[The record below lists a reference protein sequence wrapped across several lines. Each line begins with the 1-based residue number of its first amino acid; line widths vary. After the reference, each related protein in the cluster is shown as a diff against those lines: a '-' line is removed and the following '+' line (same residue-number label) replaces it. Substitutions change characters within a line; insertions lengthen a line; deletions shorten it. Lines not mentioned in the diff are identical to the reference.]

1 MIQSPIQVPS
11 NGRAG
16 CRPVAC
22 PDRGQ
27 ATGRHP
33 VARRSPNQ
41 ASGVSIRP

>member
-1 MIQSPIQVPS
+1 MSPRPLQALA

-22 PDRGQ
+22 PQRGQ

-33 VARRSPNQ
+33 VARRSPNL
-41 ASGVSIRP
+41 ASRVSIRP

>member
-1 MIQSPIQVPS
+1 MITGPIQALA

-41 ASGVSIRP
+41 TSRVSLLT

>member
-1 MIQSPIQVPS
+1 MIKRPIQVLA

-22 PDRGQ
+22 PHQGQ

-33 VARRSPNQ
+33 VARHSPDE
-41 ASGVSIRP
+41 ASGVTIRP

>member
-1 MIQSPIQVPS
+1 MIPDPNQALA

-22 PDRGQ
+22 PLQGQ

-41 ASGVSIRP
+41 ASGITIHP